1 MHLPWVSGLAV
12 AEYYACANVL
22 LVAAAL
28 ALAGIRAL
36 SATLPQPITY
46 RHLLLIGRVLAVAA
60 LLLPA
65 LTASRHEPDVSLLS
79 AQIWSA
85 PSMQT
90 RAAAL
95 PDAARMEVSL
105 ASRQAFI
112 PLATAEQ
119 AALLC
124 ITAGLLITL
133 LPLCIDTWSTWR
145 ALRKMHA
152 VRRIGRIRVLIAE
165 RESVPFALWTPGQ
178 ASIVLPAALLT
189 LPADLRMALRH
200 EAQHHRQGDTRYLY
214 PALLLRAL
222 FGLNP
227 AAHWLVRQFSS
238 LQEYACD
245 EALASRPGYAAQ
257 AYCACL
263 LRVAET
269 ARSTRNPSLR
279 SCMAGPRRSALT
291 KRIEAALAPPVK
303 KLNAPAAQA
312 AGALLIA
319 LLASLSSVIGRP
331 IQDRRISRTV
341 AMQLATTLS
350 GPSPIPLK
358 INRAVVTQLN
368 LLLGTPNGRAFLR
381 SGLAHMRQHQRQVLA
396 ALKRRDLPAELMA
409 VPFVE
414 SGYRNVALSGD
425 PGAGLWQMIVP
436 TARHYGLEVTARDD
450 ERLNVRAETAAATRM
465 LAQLYARFHNWPLA
479 VMAYNTGV
487 ARIDAGIRATH
498 SENAWAL
505 YRAGFRNDP
514 DYLARTVAMILI
526 LAHPQLLH

>member
-1 MHLPWVSGLAV
+1 MYLRSAPGVPL
-12 AEYYACANVL
+12 AEYYVCANVL

-28 ALAGIRAL
+28 ALAAIRAL
-36 SATLPQPITY
+36 SATLPRPIAY
-46 RHLLLIGRVLAVAA
+46 RHLLHIGRVLAVAA

-65 LTASRHEPDVSLLS
+65 LTASRHEPALSLLS

-95 PDAARMEVSL
+95 PTAARMEVAL
-105 ASRQAFI
+105 ASRHAFL
-112 PLATAEQ
+112 PLATAER

-124 ITAGLLITL
+124 VTAGLLITL
-133 LPLCIDTWSTWR
+133 LPLCTDTWTTWR
-145 ALRKMHA
+145 ALRNAHA
-152 VRRIGRIRVLIAE
+152 VRRIGRIRVLISE
-165 RESVPFALWTPGQ
+165 RESVPFALWTPRQ
-178 ASIVLPAALLT
+178 AAIVLPAALVLHAT
-189 LPADLRMALRH
+189 DLRMALRH

-227 AAHWLVRQFSS
+227 AVHWLVRQFGS

-245 EALASRPGYAAQ
+245 DALARRPGHCART
-257 AYCACL
+257 YCACL
-263 LRVAET
+263 LRVAE
-269 ARSTRNPSLR
+269 STRSPARPSLR
-279 SCMAGPRRSALT
+279 SCMACQRPSALAR
-291 KRIEAALAPPVK
+291 RIAAALRPPAHP
-303 KLNAPAAQA
+303 LSAPAAVTV
-312 AGALLIA
+312 GVLLIA
-319 LLASLSSVIGRP
+319 LLASLTAVVGRP

-341 AMQLATTLS
+341 ALRLAATAARD
-350 GPSPIPLK
+350 SPIPLD
-358 INRAVVTQLN
+358 INRAVVAQLN

-381 SGLAHMRQHQRQVLA
+381 SGLAHMRRHRQQVLA
-396 ALKRRDLPAELMA
+396 ALRRLDLPPELMA

-414 SGYRNVALSGD
+414 SGYRNVALTGD
-425 PGAGLWQMIVP
+425 PGAGVWQMIGP
-436 TARHYGLEVTARDD
+436 TARHYGLEVTGSYD

-487 ARIDAGIRATH
+487 ARVEAGIRATH
-498 SENAWAL
+498 SDDAWAL

-514 DYLARTVAMILI
+514 DYLARTIAMIVI